1 MPRKRIHKKAPK
13 SYTGGLQYP
22 LVGAATIEEFF
33 QKISYFGDLQ
43 SPKNRV
49 KIMGKARFYKF
60 EIHLFT
66 KNGIKV
72 QEYARPV
79 TKLDTKG
86 LAQVIHQV
94 ANDTLRELRDM
105 PEADTVDIGKSF
117 FIARL
122 TTPPTN

>member
-1 MPRKRIHKKAPK
+1 MPKKRTYKKVPK
-13 SYTGGLQYP
+13 SYTGGFQYP
-22 LVGAATIEEFF
+22 LVGASTIEEFL

-43 SPKNRV
+43 DHKNRA

-79 TKLDTKG
+79 TKLDPKG

-94 ANDTLRELRDM
+94 ANDTLRELKAM

-117 FIARL
+117 FVARL

>member
-1 MPRKRIHKKAPK
+1 MPRKRIHKKVPK
-13 SYTGGLQYP
+13 SYTGGFQYP

-43 SPKNRV
+43 NPKNRV

-94 ANDTLRELRDM
+94 ANDTLRGLRDM

-122 TTPPTN
+122 TTPSTN